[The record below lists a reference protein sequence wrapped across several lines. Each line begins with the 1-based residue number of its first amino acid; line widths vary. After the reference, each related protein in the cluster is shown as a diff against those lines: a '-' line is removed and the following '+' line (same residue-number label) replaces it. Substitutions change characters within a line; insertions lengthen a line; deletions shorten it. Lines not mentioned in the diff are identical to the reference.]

1 MVNKILNGDSL
12 EVMKKINDSSID
24 LILCDLPYGT
34 TNCKWDIKIP
44 AEQLWQ
50 QYLRITKPNAAILLF
65 AQQPFATELI
75 VAGRK
80 YFRYEIVWEK
90 SRATGFLNAK
100 KMPLRAHELVLVFY
114 KKLPIYNP
122 QFSAGKPYKSKAT
135 EKAPTSIY
143 TCRKKTANVNTGYRY
158 PRDVVRFNISA
169 EDKYYHPTQ
178 KPLALLRYLI
188 QTYSNEN
195 DIVLDN
201 CCGSGSTCVAAKQ
214 TSRRYI
220 GIELNENYFEIANKR
235 IEEI

>member
-50 QYLRITKPNAAILLF
+50 QYLCITKPNAAILLF

-114 KKLPIYNP
+114 KKLPTYNP

-135 EKAPTSIY
+135 DKSTSIY
-143 TCRKKTANVNTGYRY
+143 TCRKKIANVNTGYRY

-214 TSRRYI
+214 TNRRYI